1 MTKNWWKEAV
11 AYQVYPRSFKDSN
24 NDGIGDLP
32 GVIEKLDYLKDLGI
46 DVIWLSPMYKSPN
59 DDNGYDISN
68 YQDIMDEFGTMDD
81 FNRLLEG
88 VHQRGMKLILDLVV
102 NHTSDEHP
110 WFIESKSSKDNPKRD
125 WYIWEDPKEDGSE
138 PNNWESIF
146 NGSTWEYDEH
156 TGQYYFHLFSKKQPD
171 LNWNNKEVRQAVFD
185 MMN

>member
-1 MTKNWWKEAV
+1 MV
-11 AYQVYPRSFKDSN
+11 S
-24 NDGIGDLP
+24 GILP

-68 YQDIMDEFGTMDD
+68 YQDIMDEFSTMDD

-110 WFIESKSSKDNPKRD
+110 WFIESKLSKDNPKRD

-156 TGQYYFHLFSKKQPD
+156 TGQYYFHLFSKTTRFK
-171 LNWNNKEVRQAVFD
+171 LE
-185 MMN
+185 